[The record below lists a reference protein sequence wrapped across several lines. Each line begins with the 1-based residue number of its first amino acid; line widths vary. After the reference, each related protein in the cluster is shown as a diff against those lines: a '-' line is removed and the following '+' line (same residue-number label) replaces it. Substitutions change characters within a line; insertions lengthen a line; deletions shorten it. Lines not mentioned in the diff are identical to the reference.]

1 MDTDR
6 EIRID
11 AKLKGRAEKDPQ
23 FAEEMWLYRNPGED
37 GEKLSMEAIA
47 ALLPDTYNIS
57 CSVSVVSEFY
67 KWLRLRKRMENAAER
82 ASQARYALAQD
93 PNMTPDMLAR
103 VGQMVFTAE
112 TIEDGNVKAYVELVK
127 LQLQARSLEI
137 NARKLKLL
145 EDSAKEAKARL
156 TALTTAAKSNGG
168 LTPET
173 LKQIEEAA
181 GLL

>member
-1 MDTDR
+1 MNDK
-6 EIRID
+6 EIRAD
-11 AKLKGRAEKDPQ
+11 AKLKNLPPQ
-23 FAEEMWLYRNPGED
+23 ALEDLWRFRNPEED
-37 GEKLSMEAIA
+37 GEKLTLEAVA
-47 ALLPDTYNIS
+47 VQVQDLFGFS
-57 CSVSVVSEFY
+57 CSLSSLSEFY
-67 KWLRLRKRMENAAER
+67 KWLRLKKRMENAAER
-82 ASQARYALAQD
+82 ATQARFALAKD
-93 PNMTPDMLAR
+93 PGMTPDMLAR

-137 NARKLKLL
+137 NARKLKLV
-145 EDSAKEAKARL
+145 EDAAKEAKAKL
-156 TALTTAAKSNGG
+156 LALTTAAKSNNG

>member
-1 MDTDR
+1 M
-6 EIRID
+6 
-11 AKLKGRAEKDPQ
+11 
-23 FAEEMWLYRNPGED
+23 RNPGED
-37 GEKLSMEAIA
+37 GEKLTLEAIA
-47 ALLPDTYNIS
+47 VEVPLRYGFT
-57 CSVSVVSEFY
+57 CSVSSLSEFY
-67 KWLRLRKRMENAAER
+67 KWLRLKKRMESAAER
-82 ASQARYALAQD
+82 SSQARLALASD
-93 PNMTPDMLAR
+93 PTMTPEMLAR

-137 NARKLKLL
+137 NAAKLKLL
-145 EDSAKEAKARL
+145 VDAAAEAKAKL
-156 TALTTAAKSNGG
+156 TALASSAKSQGG

>member
-1 MDTDR
+1 MDNPK
-6 EIRID
+6 EIRAD
-11 AKLKGRAEKDPQ
+11 AKLKNLPPQ
-23 FAEEMWLYRNPGED
+23 ALEDLWRYRNPEED
-37 GEKLSMEAIA
+37 GEKLTLEAI
-47 ALLPDTYNIS
+47 LVQVEKEYGFT
-57 CSVSVVSEFY
+57 CSLSSLSEFY
-67 KWLRLRKRMENAAER
+67 KWLRLKRRMESAAER
-82 ASQARYALAQD
+82 ASQARLQLASD
-93 PNMTPDMLAR
+93 PTMSPEILAR

-145 EDSAKEAKARL
+145 EDTAKEAKAKI
-156 TALTTAAKSNGG
+156 TALTNAAKSSGG

>member
-1 MDTDR
+1 MDNDK
-6 EIRID
+6 EIRSD
-11 AKLKGRAEKDPQ
+11 AKLKNLPPQ
-23 FAEEMWLYRNPGED
+23 ALEDLWRFRNPEED
-37 GEKLSMEAIA
+37 GEKLTLEAIA
-47 ALLPDTYNIS
+47 VEIPLRYGFT
-57 CSVSVVSEFY
+57 CSLSSLSEFY
-67 KWLRLRKRMENAAER
+67 KWLRLKRRMDSAAER
-82 ASQARYALAQD
+82 ASQARIQLASD
-93 PNMTPDMLAR
+93 PAMSPEMLAR

-127 LQLQARSLEI
+127 LQLQARALEI

-145 EDSAKEAKARL
+145 EDTAKEAKARI
-156 TALTTAAKSNGG
+156 TALTNAAKSTGG

>member
-1 MDTDR
+1 MIPDR
-6 EIRID
+6 EIRAD
-11 AKLKGRAEKDPQ
+11 AKLKNLPAAALEDLWRFRYPE
-23 FAEEMWLYRNPGED
+23 ED
-37 GEKLSMEAIA
+37 GEKLTLEAVCVQVES
-47 ALLPDTYNIS
+47 LYGFT
-57 CSVSVVSEFY
+57 CSLSSLSEFY
-67 KWLRLRKRMENAAER
+67 KWLRLKRRMESAAER
-82 ASQARYALAQD
+82 ATQARYALAKD
-93 PNMTPDMLAR
+93 PAMTPDMLAR

-145 EDSAKEAKARL
+145 EDAAKEAKAKL
-156 TALTTAAKSNGG
+156 TALASAAKSTGG
-168 LTPET
+168 LTAET